1 MKQYK
6 LVIADT
12 PYREDKIVSL
22 STHRKLFDGSPS
34 VGNCCC
40 GELNC
45 TLTIPTENIP
55 RNAKLVPYV
64 SDDGETWVK
73 KGEYFVFSREVDKV
87 TGWVSIVAYDSIFRA
102 SAYFA
107 SAGNQG
113 EWPRTDINV
122 MQEIATRTGAAIN
135 TGTVA
140 AMNKAYPVQYPG
152 IVLENGSQKIDG
164 SGALTMRDVAG
175 RIASYY
181 GGNWIIDNNGEWRL
195 ILFGDIPSEL
205 DYLVT
210 ENKEVIVIGN
220 TRILVR

>member
-1 MKQYK
+1 MKQIR
-6 LVIADT
+6 LDIAGT
-12 PYREDKIVSL
+12 TYRENVIVSL
-22 STHRKLFDGSPS
+22 STHRKLFDGAPS

-45 TLTIPTENIP
+45 TLTIPTEDIP

-87 TGWVSIVAYDSIFRA
+87 TGWVSIVAYDAIFRA
-102 SAYFA
+102 SAYFT
-107 SAGNQG
+107 SAGDQG
-113 EWPRTDINV
+113 QWPRTDITV
-122 MQEIATRTGAAIN
+122 MQQIATRTGTAIN
-135 TGTVA
+135 SDTLT

-195 ILFGDIPSEL
+195 ILFGSAFGDA

-210 ENKEVIVIGN
+210 ENHEIIVMGGV
-220 TRILVR
+220 RILVR

>member
-12 PYREDKIVSL
+12 PYRENKIVSL

-34 VGNCCC
+34 VGNCRC

-45 TLTIPTENIP
+45 TVTIPTGDIP

-87 TGWVSIVAYDSIFRA
+87 TGWVSIVAYDAIFRA
-102 SAYFA
+102 SAYFT
-107 SAGNQG
+107 SAGDQG
-113 EWPRTDINV
+113 EWPRTDITV

-135 TGTVA
+135 SETVT

-152 IVLENGSQKIDG
+152 IVLESGTKKIDG
-164 SGALTMRDVAG
+164 SGALTMQDVAG
-175 RIASYY
+175 RIAAYY

-195 ILFGDIPSEL
+195 ILFGDIPADA
-205 DYLVT
+205 DYLIT
-210 ENKEVIVIGN
+210 ENTEIIVMGGV
-220 TRILVR
+220 RILVR